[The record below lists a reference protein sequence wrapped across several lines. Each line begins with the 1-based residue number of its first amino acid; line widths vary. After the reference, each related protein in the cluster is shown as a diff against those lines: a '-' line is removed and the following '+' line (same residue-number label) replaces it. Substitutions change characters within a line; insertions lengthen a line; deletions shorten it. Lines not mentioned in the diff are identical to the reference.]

1 MDAKVVFSV
10 ANSLPEKEFVS
21 LYLLMKEKMN
31 EDSIIVTKSRFNPPI
46 SKKEAVEYLINNVF
60 SRKI

>member
-31 EDSIIVTKSRFNPPI
+31 DDNNIVSKSRFNPPI
-46 SKKEAVEYLINNVF
+46 SKKEAIEYLINNVF